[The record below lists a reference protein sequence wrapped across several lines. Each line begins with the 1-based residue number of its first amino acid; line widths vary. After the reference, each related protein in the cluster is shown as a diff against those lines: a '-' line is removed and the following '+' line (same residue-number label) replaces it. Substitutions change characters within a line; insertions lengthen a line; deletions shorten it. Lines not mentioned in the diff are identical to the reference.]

1 MWLLAFVLLLFSIGY
16 PQEFKSLED
25 IAKLIRE
32 GKIKVGKDYTMS
44 FGGRFH
50 NIHTKVIGMDC
61 SACHLNKYPKDFL
74 YIRRY
79 KVPVRGAPGVVDR
92 SMCISCHK
100 GGKVATQWYTT
111 R

>member
-1 MWLLAFVLLLFSIGY
+1 MRFLALFLLIFSLSFS
-16 PQEFKSLED
+16 QQFASLEE

-32 GKIKVGKDYTMS
+32 GKINVGKKYTMS

-50 NIHTKVIGMDC
+50 NIHTKVMSMNC
-61 SACHLNKYPKDFL
+61 NVCHIKKYPKDFL

-92 SMCISCHK
+92 SICISCHK
-100 GGKVATQWYTT
+100 GGGIATPWYSFK
-111 R
+111 